1 MEGLLEELIEESPS
15 LELVY
20 LVDLSGSMISYV
32 ANPDAVGDRE
42 KPGSAAVGQSYADR
56 PWFQAVSRDQRSVVT
71 PIYDSLLTGD
81 PCFTVAVAVLDNEQQ
96 MVGTLGVD
104 VNLSSWTKI

>member
-1 MEGLLEELIEESPS
+1 
-15 LELVY
+15 
-20 LVDLSGSMISYV
+20 
-32 ANPDAVGDRE
+32 
-42 KPGSAAVGQSYADR
+42 
-56 PWFQAVSRDQRSVVT
+56 VVT

-81 PCFTVAVAVLDNEQQ
+81 PCFTVAVAVFDNEKQ